1 MAILSRLIRSRNSG
15 KTSALSRARHAL
27 IRVVDGRPDVTR
39 CRVPYCRRRSVGR
52 GYDPALRLTRRSDEA
67 AIFAGELAIRVMQAS
82 LIS

>member
-27 IRVVDGRPDVTR
+27 IRVDGRPDVTR

-52 GYDPALRLTRRSDEA
+52 GFDPALRLTRRSDEA